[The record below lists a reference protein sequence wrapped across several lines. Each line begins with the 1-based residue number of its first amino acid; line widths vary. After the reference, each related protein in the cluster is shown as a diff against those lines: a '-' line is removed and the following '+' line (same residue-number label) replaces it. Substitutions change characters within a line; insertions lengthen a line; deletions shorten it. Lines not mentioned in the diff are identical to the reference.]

1 MDVTVSER
9 ACTIWLSIFPF
20 QGAPVLLWTD
30 LTFSERACAVWAI
43 DLTASE
49 RACTVWLSILLL
61 QNAPVLFLDDALT
74 LGESGPAD
82 LRPADPLPDTT
93 AATLSLWTPP

>member
-1 MDVTVSER
+1 MDR
-9 ACTIWLSIFPF
+9 ILRF
-20 QGAPVLLWTD
+20 QNVPVL
-30 LTFSERACAVWAI
+30 FG
-43 DLTASE
+43 
-49 RACTVWLSILLL
+49 LSILLL
-61 QNAPVLFLDDALT
+61 QNAPVLFLDNALT

>member
-1 MDVTVSER
+1 MPRV
-9 ACTIWLSIFPF
+9 
-20 QGAPVLLWTD
+20 GLLG
-30 LTFSERACAVWAI
+30 
-43 DLTASE
+43 
-49 RACTVWLSILLL
+49 
-61 QNAPVLFLDDALT
+61 LDDALT

>member
-1 MDVTVSER
+1 MDR
-9 ACTIWLSIFPF
+9 ILRF
-20 QGAPVLLWTD
+20 QNVPVLL
-30 LTFSERACAVWAI
+30 LGYRSYCG
-43 DLTASE
+43 
-49 RACTVWLSILLL
+49 LL
-61 QNAPVLFLDDALT
+61 ALDDALT